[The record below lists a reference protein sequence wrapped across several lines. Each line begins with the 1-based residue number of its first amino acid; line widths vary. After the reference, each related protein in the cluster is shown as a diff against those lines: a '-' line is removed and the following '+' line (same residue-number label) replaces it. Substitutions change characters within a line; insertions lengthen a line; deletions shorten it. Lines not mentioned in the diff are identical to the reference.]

1 VIDHARADV
10 YGDETRLWSLLRFAG
25 EELKHQE
32 MMRRAVEQFQAGFG
46 VQCGLIPGRE
56 QVAGA
61 VLATSPLTA
70 LLLTSMIEWF
80 TQLHY
85 TEHVKDGADLDELFR
100 DLLRFHWIDESRHAR
115 MDSLLI
121 DEVADGL
128 SADER
133 EQAIDQLLELG
144 GAVDGLL
151 GDQIELDIDAL
162 QAATGR
168 RFTEAERDEI
178 RTHQRRAYRWTFLVS
193 GLEHPNFVRIVEQLT
208 THGAEK
214 VAAAAHAL
222 AA

>member
-1 VIDHARADV
+1 
-10 YGDETRLWSLLRFAG
+10 
-25 EELKHQE
+25 
-32 MMRRAVEQFQAGFG
+32 
-46 VQCGLIPGRE
+46 
-56 QVAGA
+56 
-61 VLATSPLTA
+61 
-70 LLLTSMIEWF
+70 
-80 TQLHY
+80 
-85 TEHVKDGADLDELFR
+85 
-100 DLLRFHWIDESRHAR
+100 

-128 SADER
+128 SEDER

-168 RFTEAERDEI
+168 RFSEAERDEI
-178 RTHQRRAYRWTFLVS
+178 RNHQRRAYRWTFIVS

-214 VAAAAHAL
+214 VAAAAQAL

>member
-1 VIDHARADV
+1 
-10 YGDETRLWSLLRFAG
+10 
-25 EELKHQE
+25 
-32 MMRRAVEQFQAGFG
+32 
-46 VQCGLIPGRE
+46 
-56 QVAGA
+56 
-61 VLATSPLTA
+61 
-70 LLLTSMIEWF
+70 
-80 TQLHY
+80 
-85 TEHVKDGADLDELFR
+85 
-100 DLLRFHWIDESRHAR
+100 

-128 SADER
+128 SAEER
-133 EQAIDQLLELG
+133 ENAIDQLLELG

-151 GDQIELDIDAL
+151 GDQVELDIDAL

-208 THGAEK
+208 TDGADK
-214 VAAAAHAL
+214 IAATAQAL